1 MKVYVLDKG
10 IVLAGKGWEI
20 QQKLKE
26 FRRKY
31 VLVGD
36 WINDVHGPAKTTEL
50 KRGK

>member
-31 VLVGD
+31 VLVND
-36 WINDVHGPAKTTEL
+36 WISDVHSLAKTSEI
-50 KRGK
+50 KRVK